1 MGSTAEAVVVGAGL
15 NGAATAFFLVQQ
27 GFRRVTV
34 VDAEKPGA
42 GASGAGVGLLRSH
55 YDNRPETELAARSM
69 PYFRNWADL
78 IGGQCGWLKTGFFR
92 FVEPDELAN
101 MHRNVAVQRE
111 LGENVE
117 VLTPEQVRGIAP
129 EFRTDDIGA
138 AIYEPETG
146 TASNSR
152 ATYAL
157 LEHACARGAVLEP
170 YTKAL
175 GIDVQ
180 NDRVI
185 GVTTTRERIATPV
198 VVLAAGA
205 SSRALA
211 ATCGVDLPV
220 EARPIAVAEILPPD
234 GLRLPGSYM
243 DPISDSWLA
252 PRQQGRALI
261 HALAPA
267 TAAPPAADDE
277 DPGFSRADAAAGLA
291 PVRRRLPGIASAQ
304 VVRWWR
310 RSDSFAPDGKPIIGG
325 VEEVAGLFLNTASAG
340 KGHKTAPAA
349 GLALSELIASGRAR
363 TADLAPFEL
372 ARFRAGPRRWSDSEY
387 RKRVIG

>member
-1 MGSTAEAVVVGAGL
+1 MGSTADAVVVGAGL

-27 GFRRVTV
+27 GLRHVIV
-34 VDAEKPGA
+34 LDADRPGA

-69 PYFRNWADL
+69 PYFRNWTEVV
-78 IGGQCGWLKTGFFR
+78 GGHCGWLKTGFFR

-111 LGENVE
+111 LGERVE
-117 VLTPEQVRGIAP
+117 VLTPEEVRGIAP

-138 AIYEPETG
+138 AIYEPESG
-146 TASNSR
+146 TASNSL
-152 ATYAL
+152 ATHAL
-157 LEHACARGAVLEP
+157 LKHACALGAVLEP

-175 GIDVQ
+175 GVDVQ
-180 NDRVI
+180 NDRVV
-185 GVTTTRERIATPV
+185 GVTTTRERIAAPV

-205 SSRALA
+205 SSRTLA
-211 ATCGVDLPV
+211 ATCGVDVPV
-220 EARPIAVAEILPPD
+220 EARPIAVAEILPPGD
-234 GLRLPGSYM
+234 LRLPGSYM

-252 PRQQGRALI
+252 PRPQGCALI
-261 HALAPA
+261 HAIPAA
-267 TAAPPAADDE
+267 TAAPRESDGT
-277 DPGFSRADAAAGLA
+277 DPGFPRADAAAGLA
-291 PVRRRLPGIASAQ
+291 PVRRRLPGITGAQ
-304 VVRWWR
+304 VVRWWL
-310 RSDSFAPDGKPIIGG
+310 RSDSFAPDGKPILGG

-349 GLALSELIASGRAR
+349 GLALSELIAHGRTG
-363 TADLAPFEL
+363 TADIAPFGL
-372 ARFRAGPRRWSDSEY
+372 ARFRREPRRWSDSEY